1 MMRKRRILTGL
12 LAVAALLTLGR
23 FLTKPTQEVKADEL
37 SSLGEGYS
45 AILYDNSNGLPTSE
59 ANAIVQSADGYIWI
73 GGYAGL
79 IRYDSNEFY
88 RYDSSSGVASVVSLF
103 VDSKDRLWIGTN
115 DSGIAYLDK
124 ETNDFVFINY
134 FQNDESMS
142 VRAIN
147 EDSEGNIFFGTTLGV
162 YYIDENHEVHRLN
175 DPIINNEYVCELNTN
190 IDGEIYGVTL
200 SGGVFVIKHKRLDLF
215 FKSSE
220 LEVSLG
226 IVNTVY
232 PDSLNSGYAYLGNQE
247 NDIYYGRLD
256 NAMSGAV
263 HLSVGS
269 LENLNSIRE
278 YDNML
283 WVIAD
288 NGIGHFTANYR
299 QADPTFTLFKKL
311 PMNNSVDRMLR
322 DHEANMWFC
331 SSRQGVMKIVR
342 NNFVDISG
350 LAELDPLVV
359 NSTCLDNNLLYIAT
373 DTGLH
378 ILTASNYQE
387 VNNSLTAFLNNV
399 RIRCILKDSVGYLW
413 FCTYGEHGLVR
424 YNPIS
429 EDIIYFNTDN
439 GMAANRVR
447 MAIELSDGSIAASTN
462 NGVNIIQN
470 GAVVRTLDSSIGL
483 SNLEILTVAQME
495 DGRLLLGS
503 DGDGIYVVNGNLVSR
518 IGIADGLKSGVIL
531 RIKKD
536 RDLDLYWII
545 TSNSISY
552 LQDGVIHNVDFPYAN
567 NFDVF
572 FDNYNRIWVL
582 SSNGIYCASKQS
594 IFDEKIEF
602 SLYDKD
608 CGLPAIATA
617 NSYSYI
623 TSEGLLYVA
632 ASTGLFSFNINTDFG
647 SLGDVILSVPYLMI
661 DDKYYKIDESKTI
674 TIHSD
679 AKRINIYAQAFTYSL
694 YNPRLSYYLEGF
706 DDQEI
711 IINKNDLKPFSYT
724 NLKGGTYTFHL
735 KLRNSL
741 TDEVEQEY
749 TITIIKTKALSEY
762 IIFWIALAV
771 IVGSTLLIISYL
783 LNRKR
788 VQRLEAKQK
797 ENQKLIN
804 EMTQVF
810 ARCID
815 MKDEYTRGHSSRVA
829 LYTSLIAKQLG
840 KSDEEVE
847 KIYNIALLH
856 DIGKIS
862 IPDRILNK
870 PGKLDDE
877 EYAIMKSHS
886 PNGYNI
892 LKDITIA
899 PEIAIGAGA
908 HHERYD
914 GRGYPNNLKG
924 DEIPEVAQIIAVAD
938 TFDAMYSTRPYR
950 RKMPLEEVVGEI
962 KRCAGS
968 QFNPKMVEAFMKVVD
983 SGILDRIDT
992 LTIQDIIPSYSSN

>member
-1 MMRKRRILTGL
+1 MRRRKILSLFLG
-12 LAVAALLTLGR
+12 AIALLSLASFIGAN
-23 FLTKPTQEVKADEL
+23 KQIVKADEA
-37 SSLGEGYS
+37 SSLGEGYG

-59 ANAIVQSADGYIWI
+59 ANAIVQSRDGYIWI

-88 RYDSSSGVASVVSLF
+88 RYDSSTGVASVVSLF

-115 DSGIAYLDK
+115 DSGIARLHDNEFTFY
-124 ETNDFVFINY
+124 NY
-134 FQNDESMS
+134 FKDDESVS

-147 EDSEGNIFFGTTLGV
+147 EDPEGNIFFGTTLGV
-162 YYIDENHEVHRLN
+162 YYIDTNFEVHRLN
-175 DPIINNEYVCELNTN
+175 DPIINSEYICELNAN
-190 IDGEIYGVTL
+190 EDGEIYGVTL
-200 SGGVFVIKHKRLDLF
+200 SGGVFVIKNQKLEF
-215 FKSSE
+215 FFRSSE
-220 LEVSLG
+220 LEVSMG
-226 IVNTVY
+226 IVNTIY
-232 PDSLNSGYAYLGNQE
+232 PDHLNSGYAYLGNQE

-256 NAMSGAV
+256 EAMDGAI
-263 HLSVGS
+263 HLSTGS

-288 NGIGHFTANYR
+288 NGIGQFTTGYR
-299 QADPTFTLFKKL
+299 QEGATFTVFKKL
-311 PMNNSVDRMLR
+311 PMNNSIDRMLR

-342 NNFVDISG
+342 NNFVDISD
-350 LAELDPLVV
+350 LAELPALVV
-359 NSTCLDNNLLYIAT
+359 NSTAIDNDLLYIAT
-373 DTGLH
+373 DTGLR
-378 ILTASNYQE
+378 ILDNNYQLVENALTAL
-387 VNNSLTAFLNNV
+387 LTGV
-399 RIRCILKDSVGYLW
+399 RIRCILKDSTGLLW
-413 FCTYGEHGLVR
+413 FATYGETTGLVC
-424 YNPIS
+424 YNPANG
-429 EDIIYFNTDN
+429 DTTCLTKDD

-447 MAIELSDGSIAASTN
+447 MAIELADGSIAASTN

-470 GAVVRTLDSSIGL
+470 KTVVKTLDASIGL
-483 SNLEILTVAQME
+483 SNLEILTIAQMS

-503 DGDGIYVVNGNLVSR
+503 DGDGIYVVDGNLVSR
-518 IGIADGLKSGVIL
+518 VGIADGLKSGVIL

-536 RDLDLYWII
+536 KDLDLYWII

-552 LQDGVIHNVDFPYAN
+552 LKDGVIYNVDFPYAN
-567 NFDVF
+567 NFDIF
-572 FDNYNRIWVL
+572 FDNYDRIWVL

-594 IFDEKIEF
+594 IFNGKIEY
-602 SLYDKD
+602 SHYDKD

-617 NSYSYI
+617 NAYSYI
-623 TSEGLLYVA
+623 DDTGLLYVS
-632 ASTGLFSFNINTDFG
+632 ASTGVFSVNINTDFG
-647 SLGDVILSVPYLMI
+647 TLGDVILAIPNLVI
-661 DDKYYKIDESKTI
+661 DDQYFAIGENNTI
-674 TIHSD
+674 IVSSN
-679 AKRINIYAQAFTYSL
+679 AKRINIYAKAFTYSL
-694 YNPRLSYYLEGF
+694 YNPKISYYLEGF
-706 DDQEI
+706 DDEEI
-711 IINKNDLKPFSYT
+711 VVNKNDLKAVTYT

-735 KLRNSL
+735 KLLNSL

-749 TITIIKTKALSEY
+749 TVTIVKQKALSEY
-762 IIFWIALAV
+762 IIFWIGLGVV
-771 IVGSTLLIISYL
+771 IAAALLIISFL
-783 LNRKR
+783 LNR
-788 VQRLEAKQK
+788 QRLNRVMAKQK

-840 KSDEEVE
+840 KSDEEVS

-862 IPDRILNK
+862 IPDKILNK

-877 EYAIMKSHS
+877 EYAVMKSHS

-914 GRGYPNNLKG
+914 GRGYPNGLKG
-924 DEIPEVAQIIAVAD
+924 EEIPEVAQIIAVAD

-950 RKMPLEEVVGEI
+950 RQMPLEEVVNEI
-962 KRCAGS
+962 KRCSGS
-968 QFNPKMVEAFMKVVD
+968 QFNPKMVDAFLKVVD
-983 SGILDRIDT
+983 SGVLDNINN
-992 LTIQDIIPSYSSN
+992 LTIKDIIKNYVTK